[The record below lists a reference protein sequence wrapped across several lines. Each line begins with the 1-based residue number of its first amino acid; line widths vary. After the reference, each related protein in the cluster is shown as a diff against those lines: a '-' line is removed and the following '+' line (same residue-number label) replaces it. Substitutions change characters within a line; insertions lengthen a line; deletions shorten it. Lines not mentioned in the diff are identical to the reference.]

1 MAAWQRLLA
10 ERQNFAVSEEPVPF
24 VAGQQVAIEFTMA
37 AALTQ
42 SIGLLQTVGLLKAST
57 AEMQLVV

>member
-1 MAAWQRLLA
+1 MAAWQKLLA
-10 ERQNFAVSEEPVPF
+10 ELWNFAVSEESVPF
-24 VAGQQVAIEFTMA
+24 VAGHQVAIEFTMA

-42 SIGLLQTVGLLKAST
+42 SIGLPQTVGLLKAST